1 MRIWSLEKISSSQPY
16 STSCI
21 RPSEEESSAAQSPSL
36 HARASSDFHAAAPP
50 TSAHDARAAADAHG
64 LLRGAPAVPH
74 ADHADRDTG
83 TAPNQLHRAAA
94 REREVH
100 PGAGLLREHV
110 LLGARP
116 PPPAPFDRERASRA
130 EGAARSRRDRARCP
144 SRRGDRACRLEIL
157 KRAAPR
163 PSCHRITAVSDATR
177 VVDSKTF
184 LFSRTRADL
193 PPTLTALRSPT
204 SSRARTSWSR
214 RTSSRPTTRARRA
227 ASAAGATAAS
237 TTTFR
242 RCTSTSSTT
251 TGSE

>member
-1 MRIWSLEKISSSQPY
+1 MPAPQQMRMVSSGVHQQFLTQTMQTAIPGQLQISYIAPLHENAK
-16 STSCI
+16 CI
-21 RPSEEESSAAQSPSL
+21 P
-36 HARASSDFHAAAPP
+36 
-50 TSAHDARAAADAHG
+50 G
-64 LLRGAPAVPH
+64 LGCCGNMCCWV
-74 ADHADRDTG
+74 RD
-83 TAPNQLHRAAA
+83 
-94 REREVH
+94 
-100 PGAGLLREHV
+100 
-110 LLGARP
+110 P
-116 PPPAPFDRERASRA
+116 PPPARFDRERASRA

>member
-1 MRIWSLEKISSSQPY
+1 MYEIFFSLEKISSSQPY

-116 PPPAPFDRERASRA
+116 PPPRASIASVRL
-130 EGAARSRRDRARCP
+130 ARRGRRDRGAI
-144 SRRGDRACRLEIL
+144 A
-157 KRAAPR
+157 RAAPR
-163 PSCHRITAVSDATR
+163 AAAIAPAASKSSNEPRRGPVVIASQLCPTR
-177 VVDSKTF
+177 RASSTRKPFFF
-184 LFSRTRADL
+184 LAPAPTSL
-193 PPTLTALRSPT
+193 PP
-204 SSRARTSWSR
+204 
-214 RTSSRPTTRARRA
+214 
-227 ASAAGATAAS
+227 
-237 TTTFR
+237 
-242 RCTSTSSTT
+242 
-251 TGSE
+251 

>member
-1 MRIWSLEKISSSQPY
+1 MTRVEKPKKTWVTVSDTVRGCPLCVFGHERVRDFFLSRKNLVVPTV

-116 PPPAPFDRERASRA
+116 PPPRASIASVRL
-130 EGAARSRRDRARCP
+130 ARRGRRDRGAI
-144 SRRGDRACRLEIL
+144 A
-157 KRAAPR
+157 RAAPR
-163 PSCHRITAVSDATR
+163 AAAIAPAASKSSNEPRRGPVVIASQLCPTR
-177 VVDSKTF
+177 RASSTRKPFFF
-184 LFSRTRADL
+184 LAPAPTSL
-193 PPTLTALRSPT
+193 PP
-204 SSRARTSWSR
+204 
-214 RTSSRPTTRARRA
+214 
-227 ASAAGATAAS
+227 
-237 TTTFR
+237 
-242 RCTSTSSTT
+242 
-251 TGSE
+251 

>member
-1 MRIWSLEKISSSQPY
+1 MYEIFFSLEKISSSQPY

-116 PPPAPFDRERASRA
+116 PLPRASIASVRL
-130 EGAARSRRDRARCP
+130 ARRGRRDRGAI
-144 SRRGDRACRLEIL
+144 A
-157 KRAAPR
+157 RAAPR
-163 PSCHRITAVSDATR
+163 AAAIAPAASKSSNEPRRGPVVIASQLCPTR
-177 VVDSKTF
+177 RASSTRKPFFF
-184 LFSRTRADL
+184 LAPAPTSL
-193 PPTLTALRSPT
+193 PP
-204 SSRARTSWSR
+204 
-214 RTSSRPTTRARRA
+214 
-227 ASAAGATAAS
+227 
-237 TTTFR
+237 
-242 RCTSTSSTT
+242 
-251 TGSE
+251 